1 MAPYNIRSIIY
12 DIQKWKG
19 QLTIIYGTECEE
31 LFMYKTLNLPKI
43 AQLDKVLYKCF
54 TAMHSK

>member
-1 MAPYNIRSIIY
+1 MALSVK
-12 DIQKWKG
+12 DI
-19 QLTIIYGTECEE
+19 
-31 LFMYKTLNLPKI
+31 FMYQTLNQPKL